1 MLIWS
6 YTPHM
11 LIYAHCPMPCEPRWA
26 WERKPEAAPAWHISV
41 PNSQLMQK
49 WETPSVPIIYYIKC
63 IKTKHQPAIDAM
75 CIQRI
80 WPQRRA
86 RARERRERER
96 KRIIIN
102 DWRSRICANCQ
113 DQTSKQYRNYNNIK
127 NKRFVHCEQSECSLI
142 NINSI
147 IAVKMQQRHQQR
159 PNGSTTAV
167 AASATTTEPA
177 R

>member
-1 MLIWS
+1 MEIERKKPTWVLIKKRKKSHDILMLIWS

-86 RARERRERER
+86 RARERRERE
-96 KRIIIN
+96 KE
-102 DWRSRICANCQ
+102 
-113 DQTSKQYRNYNNIK
+113 NN
-127 NKRFVHCEQSECSLI
+127 NKWLAKPNLCKLP
-142 NINSI
+142 
-147 IAVKMQQRHQQR
+147 R
-159 PNGSTTAV
+159 PNVKTI
-167 AASATTTEPA
+167 PQLQQH
-177 R
+177 